1 MLHKDANPLDL
12 LIYKL
17 GIWYSGYRFVVALAL
32 FILFLLTQQGQNAS
46 YIRPDLYFY
55 TLIALGLV
63 NLGQMLLLML
73 QPERLTLQLSAL
85 FIVDVIYLSLLSFSV
100 GSPNL
105 QLSLLYVITVFS
117 ATILLSH
124 RVAFLITLFAVIAV
138 IYQHFVASLLD
149 LSKLDDVGNSILLAF
164 LFFVVYGIGKLAV
177 QRFQILENLTENQ
190 SLELHQLQ
198 NINRYILEQS
208 TDGYLV
214 LNSKLQIV
222 LTNPAACHLLG
233 IHPLL
238 AQQQLALASLQPD
251 LYELMRFGKIK
262 DGEQFRFASQQSKY
276 QVQIKVQQLMMPKQ
290 GLTLLILQDSQQLNQ
305 QVQQLKL
312 AALGQLSASIA
323 HEIRNPLAAIV
334 QANELAKDSDPLQQ
348 QLLLKM
354 IAKQAQRIDGIV
366 RETLNMARNEASQ
379 PIPVDLDEFF
389 DNLLA
394 EDLADVQNKI
404 QLQLP
409 DHLRVYFDPNQLAQ
423 VTINLVRNAIRHNSP
438 EFPYIIIRV
447 QAKSKHVLIDV
458 IDFGDG
464 VAKRDISQLFKPF
477 FSTEIKG
484 TGLGLY
490 LSHTFC
496 EANDAKLSYVE
507 QLQGACFRIE
517 CSRVL

>member
-1 MLHKDANPLDL
+1 MPQKNANPLQYL
-12 LIYKL
+12 LYKL
-17 GIWYSGYRFVVALAL
+17 GLWYCGYRFVVSMAL
-32 FILFLLTQQGQNAS
+32 FALFLIAQQHQFNHYAH
-46 YIRPDLYFY
+46 PQLYFY
-55 TLIALGLV
+55 TLVMLSLLNFSQFLGLKW
-63 NLGQMLLLML
+63 LSGH
-73 QPERLTLQLSAL
+73 LTVQLASL
-85 FIVDVIYLSLLSFSV
+85 FVVDVVYLSLLSFSV
-100 GSPNL
+100 GSPNV
-105 QLSLLYVITVFS
+105 QLSLLFVITVFS
-117 ATILLSH
+117 ATILLQH
-124 RVAFLITLFAVIAV
+124 KMALLITLLAVIAIV
-138 IYQHFVASLLD
+138 YQHFVTSLLD
-149 LSKLDDVGNSILLAF
+149 VEKIDGIGNSMLLIF

-190 SLELHQLQ
+190 SVELHQLQ

-208 TDGYLV
+208 VDGYLV

-222 LTNPAACHLLG
+222 LSNPAACQLLG

-238 AQQQLALASLQPD
+238 AQQQLTIASLQPD
-251 LYELMRFGKIK
+251 LYELLRQGKIK
-262 DGEQFRFASQQSKY
+262 DGESFRFASKHSKY
-276 QVQIKVQQLMMPKQ
+276 HVQIKVQQLIMPKQ
-290 GLTLLILQDSQQLNQ
+290 ALTLLILKDSQQLSQ

-334 QANELAKDSDPLQQ
+334 QANELAKDSDPQQQ
-348 QLLLKM
+348 QLMLKM

-366 RETLNMARNEASQ
+366 RETLNMARNETSQ
-379 PIPVDLDEFF
+379 PVSIDLFEFF
-389 DNLLA
+389 DNLLS
-394 EDLADVQNKI
+394 EDLGDIKTKI
-404 QLQLP
+404 QLELP
-409 DHLRVYFDPNQLAQ
+409 DHLNVYFDPNQLAQ
-423 VTINLVRNAIRHNSP
+423 VIINLARNAIRHNSP
-438 EFPYIIIRV
+438 DFPYIMIRV
-447 QAKSKHVLIDV
+447 QAKTKWVLIDV

-517 CSRVL
+517 CARVL

>member
-1 MLHKDANPLDL
+1 MLKDANSLEH

-17 GIWYSGYRFVVALAL
+17 GIWYSAYRFVIALAL
-32 FILFLLTQQGQNAS
+32 LILFFLTHDHNYVYYS
-46 YIRPDLYFY
+46 HPDLYLY
-55 TLIALGLV
+55 TLIGLAII
-63 NLGQMLLLML
+63 NLGQLLLLMWL
-73 QPERLTLQLSAL
+73 PQKLNLQLSLL
-85 FIVDVIYLSLLSFSV
+85 FVVDVIYLSLLSFSI

-105 QLSLLYVITVFS
+105 QLSMLYVITVFS

-124 RVAFLITLFAVIAV
+124 RAALIITLFAVIMI
-138 IYQHFVASLLD
+138 IYQHFVASLLNWT
-149 LSKLDDVGNSILLAF
+149 KLNDIGNSVLMAF

-177 QRFQILENLTENQ
+177 QRFKILENLTENQ

-198 NINRYILEQS
+198 NLNRYILDQS
-208 TDGYLV
+208 QDGYLV
-214 LNSKLQIV
+214 LNPKLQIV
-222 LTNPAACHLLG
+222 LSNPAACQLIG

-251 LYELMRFGKIK
+251 LYEIMRFGKIK
-262 DGEQFRFASQQSKY
+262 DGEQFRFVSQHSKY

-290 GLTLLILQDSQQLNQ
+290 NLTLLILKDSQQLNQ

-334 QANELAKDSDPLQQ
+334 QANELARDSDAEQQ
-348 QLLLKM
+348 QLLMKM
-354 IAKQAQRIDGIV
+354 ISKQAMRIDGIV
-366 RETLNMARNEASQ
+366 RETLNMARSEASQ
-379 PIPVDLDEFF
+379 PVAVDLDEFF

-394 EDLADVQNKI
+394 EDLVDVQRKI

-409 DHLRVYFDPNQLAQ
+409 DNLQLYFDPNQLAQ
-423 VTINLVRNAIRHNSP
+423 VVINLVRNAIRHNSLD
-438 EFPYIIIRV
+438 FPYIIIRV
-447 QAKSKHVLIDV
+447 QSKTKIIVIDV